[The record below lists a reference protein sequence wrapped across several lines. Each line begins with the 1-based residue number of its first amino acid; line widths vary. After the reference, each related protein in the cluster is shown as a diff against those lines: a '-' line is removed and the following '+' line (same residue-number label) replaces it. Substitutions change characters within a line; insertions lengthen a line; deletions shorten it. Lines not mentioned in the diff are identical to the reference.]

1 RIANGLAQL
10 GLKKGDRLA
19 IVLPNCAEFVPLW
32 FAAAK
37 LGAVEVPV
45 NPDLKGPL
53 LNYVLNDCHA
63 DILVCHS
70 SRLENV
76 ATALAAGSPFKSVV
90 VVGEDADAGS
100 AALIATDV
108 VLYAGLAESPA
119 TPLPV
124 DIVNY
129 TEPLAILYTSGTTGP
144 AKG

>member
-1 RIANGLAQL
+1 MLDLAIADIEQRTLPRLLALHARNRPDQPFLGFCDEPALSFGAMDELTNRIANGLAQL

-76 ATALAAGSPFKSVV
+76 ATALAAG
-90 VVGEDADAGS
+90 
-100 AALIATDV
+100 
-108 VLYAGLAESPA
+108 
-119 TPLPV
+119 
-124 DIVNY
+124 
-129 TEPLAILYTSGTTGP
+129 
-144 AKG
+144 

>member
-1 RIANGLAQL
+1 LLALHANSRPDQPFLGFCDEPALSFGAMDELTNRIANGLAQL

-108 VLYAGLAESPA
+108 
-119 TPLPV
+119 
-124 DIVNY
+124 
-129 TEPLAILYTSGTTGP
+129 
-144 AKG
+144 